1 MGSYK
6 TLIFIVIF
14 IIITNL
20 LAYLYIT
27 EIIIFIDTENKLFF
41 RNFSFT
47 PETLGQLGDYFGG
60 VLNPTLSFISII
72 LLIKTIKR
80 MDEGNSLLRKQTSRI
95 ILERNAANIIKE
107 VSDLI
112 SKTKNQTLTISVNS
126 FNNDVGTE

>member
-60 VLNPTLSFISII
+60 VLNPI
-72 LLIKTIKR
+72 
-80 MDEGNSLLRKQTSRI
+80 
-95 ILERNAANIIKE
+95 
-107 VSDLI
+107 
-112 SKTKNQTLTISVNS
+112 
-126 FNNDVGTE
+126 